1 MEQQPEKISLN
12 VLRHS
17 GKVDQLRGEPAKP
30 DAPAAAGGSDGA
42 NASHVNRMESS
53 GLDALKQHP
62 VEEKVVQVLRT
73 IYDPEI
79 PVNLYDLGLIYDIE
93 VDAENRVKVRM
104 TLTAP
109 GCPVAGSLPPEV
121 EAKIENIP
129 EVKSASVELVWEPTW
144 TREMMSEVA
153 RLELGM

>member
-1 MEQQPEKISLN
+1 MDQQPEKISLN
-12 VLRHS
+12 VLPHS
-17 GKVDQLRGEPAKP
+17 GKVDQLRADPSKFAA
-30 DAPAAAGGSDGA
+30 APANAGAGA
-42 NASHVNRMESS
+42 NRSHVNRVESS
-53 GLDALKQHP
+53 GLDVLKQHP

>member
-1 MEQQPEKISLN
+1 MEQQPEKLSLN
-12 VLRHS
+12 VLPHS
-17 GKVDQLRGEPAKP
+17 GKVEQLRSDPGKSA
-30 DAPAAAGGSDGA
+30 APSSSSSGGA

-144 TREMMSEVA
+144 GREMMSEVA